1 MAAAI
6 LLVEDDADT
15 QELIAAAFERA
26 GEGFQVHAVSTTRRA
41 LEHLGAHH
49 VDCVLLDHG
58 LPDGKGLKLL
68 HRIREIRPEL
78 PVILV
83 TGHREASMVV
93 EAMKLGAVHYVVK
106 DGAYPRELVQR
117 VREALGS
124 HELDQALN
132 GGGRTPPP
140 LKRELRERYRLDGL
154 IGESPAI
161 QLAIAAA
168 ERAAF
173 SRAKVLLQGET
184 GTGKEVLARAI
195 HYHGGRASGPFVTVN
210 CPAIPRDLI
219 ESELFG
225 HVRGAFTGATD
236 NRRGLFE
243 AADGGTIFLD
253 EIGEIG
259 TEVQAKLLRVLEDG
273 VIQPVGSDAKRQVHV
288 RVIAATNRDLR
299 CACEQGT
306 FRSDLYHRLNELR
319 IVLPPL
325 RERHIDVAPLFR
337 HFVKQFE
344 AEEQKRLGPIEPRTL
359 ALLESYAWP
368 GNVRELRAEARR
380 VVSSANPGERVT
392 PELLSI
398 ELRGNGS
405 SDHGAGT
412 LREIRRRVDAAVI
425 RARFRDCGYNV
436 AATARSLGLRRE
448 WLSVK
453 MGKLGIR
460 APREGS

>member
-1 MAAAI
+1 MGAAI
-6 LLVEDDADT
+6 LLIEDEADT

-26 GEGFQVHAVSTTRRA
+26 GEGFQVHAVSTARRA

-68 HRIREIRPEL
+68 HRMREIRPET

-83 TGHREASMVV
+83 TNYRDASMVV

-124 HELDQALN
+124 DELHRALD
-132 GGGRTPPP
+132 GGERTPPP
-140 LKRELRERYRLDGL
+140 LRRELRERYRLEGL

-161 QLAIAAA
+161 QAAIAAA

-173 SRAKVLLQGET
+173 SRARVLLQGET
-184 GTGKEVLARAI
+184 GTGKELFARAI

-210 CPAIPRDLI
+210 CPAIPSDLF

-225 HVRGAFTGATD
+225 HVQGAFTGATHH
-236 NRRGLFE
+236 RQGLFE

-253 EIGEIG
+253 EIGELG
-259 TEVQAKLLRVLEDG
+259 TASQAKFLRVLEDG
-273 VIQPVGSDAKRQVHV
+273 IVMPVGSHTKRQVHV

-299 CACEQGT
+299 YACEQAT
-306 FRSDLYHRLNELR
+306 FRRDLYHRLNELS

-325 RERHIDVAPLFR
+325 RERRIDIGPLFR
-337 HFVKQFE
+337 HFVKHF
-344 AEEQKRLGPIEPRTL
+344 AEDERKHVGLIEPHTI
-359 ALLESYAWP
+359 ALLEGYSWP
-368 GNVRELRAEARR
+368 GNVRELRAEAHR
-380 VVSSANPGERVT
+380 VVSNGNPGERVT
-392 PELLSI
+392 PALLSMEI
-398 ELRGNGS
+398 RRGEPSANG
-405 SDHGAGT
+405 GGT
-412 LREIRRRVDAAVI
+412 LKDIRRRVDAAVI
-425 RARFRDCGYNV
+425 RARFRECGYNV